1 MALDKFTKLH
11 FINVLLLT
19 IVVVEVKK
27 IKDEIEGY
35 AGQFGLGL

>member
-19 IVVVEVKK
+19 IVVIEVKK
-27 IKDEIEGY
+27 IKDKIEDY

>member
-27 IKDEIEGY
+27 KIKDEIEDY
-35 AGQFGLGL
+35 ER